1 MAHERNRFCI
11 IAGAGVSGLVQ
22 ATELIRNGVLQPE
35 ELEILDRNS
44 NYGGVWNDAIY
55 PGVGCDVFSILYQVS
70 WFRKSDWSSFF
81 PAGNELAA
89 YFRQFADKY
98 ELRSC
103 TTFNTNIIEAV
114 WSYEKMVW
122 TVITEDTITQQRTK
136 WTTKILVYAPGT
148 YNRSTT
154 PDISGISSFEGEM
167 WHTYN
172 WPTDA
177 DLTGKTVAYIGSGPS
192 AVQILPSIQPSVKS
206 LKVYIRSMTY
216 CLPMSNATNPPFIQ
230 VLKKWVPGLL
240 AIYAFVLSY
249 IFGLWSYYLFRPGSW
264 VARSAEWY
272 CTRYFEKEVR
282 DPVLRKKL
290 HPKGHIGD
298 KRPLVSRG
306 FYKVLQQPNVEV
318 ITDPITSINES
329 GIICTPLSLAQKEDI
344 SLHTPSKNTHNR
356 VDVIIWGT
364 GFKMQGWG
372 TAFKIVGLDGKTL
385 GEHWGGA
392 PRTLYGLATS
402 GFPNLMFVSGPN
414 SVAPW
419 ASIISGIEIQ
429 ALYNIRVIQEIKAR
443 CADGSRFS
451 IMPRTDIEIKYTE
464 SLQAE
469 LEQLATSLSFGPRNY
484 YVSEQG
490 RNTFFFPFTQLYY
503 RWLVRKVKWE
513 NYDIVEQNSIAQQI

>member
-216 CLPMSNATNPPFIQ
+216 CLPI
-230 VLKKWVPGLL
+230 
-240 AIYAFVLSY
+240 
-249 IFGLWSYYLFRPGSW
+249 PGSW

-329 GIICTPLSLAQKEDI
+329 GIIYI

-392 PRTLYGLATS
+392 PRTLYGI